1 MFLHQDITVQTRC
14 FWLLDRCDKYAVWFT
29 GRAVYTVTLAM
40 WFQATHYCS
49 RLVRNRTFASAAVR
63 GQIRSRVMWHPCGA
77 CEDVHDGASGGTGV
91 FVCVVCLLAIL
102 SVRDPSRSLFSISST
117 QYLRTRVHRYLH
129 ASGGVFPISR
139 CCQVLSF
146 LSTVSTLFVVSS
158 YPCGD
163 EKHIGQDVQVES
175 SRD

>member
-1 MFLHQDITVQTRC
+1 
-14 FWLLDRCDKYAVWFT
+14 
-29 GRAVYTVTLAM
+29 
-40 WFQATHYCS
+40 
-49 RLVRNRTFASAAVR
+49 
-63 GQIRSRVMWHPCGA
+63 MWHCVGRVKMCMMMPLGELECL
-77 CEDVHDGASGGTGV
+77 CV
-91 FVCVVCLLAIL
+91 FVCLLAIL

-129 ASGGVFPISR
+129 ASGGAFPISR